1 MWLDELR
8 DKLAKLVKDLED
20 VYNRFNAVEDEIPPR
35 QAEVAGL
42 NKEIHIL
49 EKSSD
54 AERNRIAQEKLKLSE
69 T

>member
-20 VYNRFNAVEDEIPPR
+20 VYNRFNAVEAEIPPR